1 MKFIKY
7 IYFTFFNSL
16 HLFIRAESLLFKRLK
31 NLFPPQDII
40 ISRHIREFQLHCSV
54 WACGYKYLRLSN
66 SNKVLNELAV
76 ARQDNSEKDSIIRFV
91 ENNRKMKRVM
101 FCVIDLT
108 SDKKNNK
115 SKLILLLI

>member
-1 MKFIKY
+1 M
-7 IYFTFFNSL
+7 
-16 HLFIRAESLLFKRLK
+16 
-31 NLFPPQDII
+31 
-40 ISRHIREFQLHCSV
+40 
-54 WACGYKYLRLSN
+54 
-66 SNKVLNELAV
+66 LNELAV

-91 ENNRKMKRVM
+91 ENNRKMARVI